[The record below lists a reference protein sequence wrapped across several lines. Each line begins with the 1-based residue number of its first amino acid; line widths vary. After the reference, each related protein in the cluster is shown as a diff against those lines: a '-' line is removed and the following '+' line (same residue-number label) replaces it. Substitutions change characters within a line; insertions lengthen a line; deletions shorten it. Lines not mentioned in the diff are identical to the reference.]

1 VTGIDIVSYD
11 ERDHLAGACRTYA
24 DAFHA
29 SYWPMIDETDPELVR
44 DVVTGMTAFSN
55 DTVVALDGG
64 EVVGILIG
72 YTGFAARRVA
82 AAGTV
87 LLSRVVPGL
96 LLGRYHASPRALRFL
111 LDVTRDLTVF
121 ELFGRPRVDP
131 CCEIL
136 LFAVRG
142 AAQGKGLGRRMMD
155 EFVRRAR
162 GAGAKL
168 ALVTTDTTLAWHFYP
183 AYGFE
188 RIRSAPFDRC
198 YRESQPGVEVR
209 AFRYA
214 LDLTREV
221 DG

>member
-1 VTGIDIVSYD
+1 MTGIDIVSYD

-29 SYWPMIDETDPELVR
+29 SYWPMIDEADPALVR
-44 DVVTGMTAFSN
+44 DVLRGMTMFSN

-64 EVVGILIG
+64 EVVGILVG

-87 LLSRVVPGL
+87 LLARVVPGL
-96 LLGRYHASPRALRFL
+96 LLGRYHASPRARRFL
-111 LDVTRDLTVF
+111 LDVARDLTVF

-131 CCEIL
+131 CCEVL

-142 AAQGKGLGRRMMD
+142 SAQGRGIGRRLMD

-168 ALVTTDTTLAWHFYP
+168 VLVTTDTTLAWQFYP

-188 RIRSAPFDRC
+188 RVRSAPLEYC
-198 YRESQPGVEVR
+198 YREALPGVEAR

-214 LDLTREV
+214 LNLSREV
-221 DG
+221 DR